1 LEIVRDQDKST
12 GKKEDVRYMKVW
24 RRNEKQEEQVNEDQV
39 PEIVL
44 TGFAV
49 VRDHDESIGK
59 EEEVKIQKEDDD
71 ESTDEE
77 EDYSTSES
85 GYFSEPSGLET
96 PSKYEY

>member
-1 LEIVRDQDKST
+1 
-12 GKKEDVRYMKVW
+12 MKVW

-49 VRDHDESIGK
+49 VRDHDESTGK
-59 EEEVKIQKEDDD
+59 EEEVRIQKEDDD

-77 EDYSTSES
+77 EDYSASERV
-85 GYFSEPSGLET
+85 FF
-96 PSKYEY
+96 